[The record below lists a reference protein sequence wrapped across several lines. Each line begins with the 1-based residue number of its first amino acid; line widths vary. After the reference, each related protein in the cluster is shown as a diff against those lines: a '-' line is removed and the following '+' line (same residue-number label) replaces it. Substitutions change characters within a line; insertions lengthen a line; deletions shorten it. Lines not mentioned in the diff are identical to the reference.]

1 MAIDYDFYDS
11 SNLRGVK
18 HSVYA
23 KPVGGQ
29 LVDTD
34 RLAGFIEKGTSASRA
49 DILLV
54 LSALADEMG
63 YQMKEGNRV
72 KLDGLG
78 TFSISMGGKIDKDRN
93 GKLLLKDAHVR
104 GIRFK
109 PAASLMGKLYGADFT
124 RQRHRGMHS
133 ANVDEQAVREAA
145 MRLTEGGG
153 AFITREFRYELGL
166 TLHMAYKW
174 LRRLV
179 ADGTLRKTGTRKCD
193 VYVRG
198 NGTIGGDKQSE

>member
-1 MAIDYDFYDS
+1 MAINYDFYDS

-29 LVDTD
+29 LVDSD
-34 RLAGFIEKGTSASRA
+34 KLAGLIEHATTASRA

-63 YQMKEGNRV
+63 FQMEQGNRV

-78 TFSISMGGKIDKDRN
+78 TFSISMGGEIDTDRN

-109 PAASLMGKLYGADFT
+109 PTPSLMAKLRRADFT
-124 RQRHRGMHS
+124 RQYHRGRHS
-133 ANVDEQAVREAA
+133 ANVDEQTVRQTAL
-145 MRLTEGGG
+145 RLTEGGN
-153 AFITREFRYELGL
+153 AFITRLFRYELGL
-166 TLHMAYKW
+166 TYHMAYKW
-174 LRRLV
+174 LNCLV
-179 ADGTLRKTGTRKCD
+179 SDGTLREVGTRKCA

-198 NGTIGGDKQSE
+198 YGTDGGHA